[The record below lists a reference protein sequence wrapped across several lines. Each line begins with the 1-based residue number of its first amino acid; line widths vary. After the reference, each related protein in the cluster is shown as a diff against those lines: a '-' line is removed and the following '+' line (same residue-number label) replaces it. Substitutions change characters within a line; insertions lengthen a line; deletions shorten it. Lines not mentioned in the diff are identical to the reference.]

1 MEITDMER
9 EVKFTKTCEIK
20 GRTQGLVTTYNF
32 FTSQYIYNLFE
43 FKERDAVL
51 YSLRS
56 F

>member
-1 MEITDMER
+1 MER
-9 EVKFTKTCEIK
+9 EVKFMKTCEIK
-20 GRTQGLVTTYNF
+20 GRAHLQIF
-32 FTSQYIYNLFE
+32 FTSQYIYNLFK